1 MSPMHRRSED
11 GKKKN
16 MFSFISCRFSVMRF
30 ITKYD
35 LWAHVRSV
43 LAYKPLLL

>member
-1 MSPMHRRSED
+1 MHRRSED

-16 MFSFISCRFSVMRF
+16 TFYFISCRFSIMRL

-35 LWAHVRSV
+35 LWAHVRPV
-43 LAYKPLLL
+43 LAYKPPLL